1 MSTNK
6 WNYKQQKR
14 LNNVSYMM
22 WFDYLAALCQA
33 RFKWELPDTANEE
46 MLERAMF
53 RNAKAV
59 FFQDEGLVTEDSP
72 GIVTLPFMQ
81 TSNFTIYGYPKEL
94 KPFSYY
100 TGAPNYDYIPISD
113 CVVCFANIGRY
124 SDWTIVDYYAS
135 RLSDAQRTIDINLA
149 QQKSIAGAMVGSDA
163 QKKSMEAVIK
173 RISENTPFIVVD
185 KDMFDMAALNPSSN
199 SFMDIRF
206 DVPYIADKV
215 QVYMHNL
222 VNEFLTKIGI
232 ENTTQDK
239 RERMV
244 ADETNAN
251 IGSVEMARRIAM
263 RPREKAAKEASEK
276 WGVTISVEFNS
287 HLKTLLNEAFDIF
300 NEEDVDTME
309 TRGVKI
315 DDKS

>member
-1 MSTNK
+1 M
-6 WNYKQQKR
+6 
-14 LNNVSYMM
+14 
-22 WFDYLAALCQA
+22 
-33 RFKWELPDTANEE
+33 
-46 MLERAMF
+46 
-53 RNAKAV
+53 
-59 FFQDEGLVTEDSP
+59 
-72 GIVTLPFMQ
+72 GIL
-81 TSNFTIYGYPKEL
+81 KEL

-206 DVPYIADKV
+206 DVPYIVDKV

-251 IGSVEMARRIAM
+251 IGSVEMARRICH
-263 RPREKAAKEASEK
+263 ASARKSGERSFRK
-276 WGVTISVEFNS
+276 MGGHYQCGVQLTSEN
-287 HLKTLLNEAFDIF
+287 TAQ
-300 NEEDVDTME
+300 
-309 TRGVKI
+309 
-315 DDKS
+315 